1 VCVPYTLMATISLF
15 FSDFH
20 STYSSWDTPANMRW
34 RAADQE
40 VDQKGHGDGDRLW
53 KTIAKHAVWTG
64 MMLWIVVDERS

>member
-1 VCVPYTLMATISLF
+1 
-15 FSDFH
+15 
-20 STYSSWDTPANMRW
+20 MRW

-40 VDQKGHGDGDRLW
+40 VYQKGHGDGDRLW